1 MLFVVLIIINI
12 ILLSACLGW
21 NDLRKRLKWFYID
34 HFRWYSNVL
43 NEHEKI
49 SKQKKDELLKPL
61 EIPLDIKNW
70 IEAGLKLDSLNQL
83 KQQLYLYEYL
93 VK

>member
-1 MLFVVLIIINI
+1 MKKLTKTYLETYELLNEGKNLEEISQIRDLGITSVLNHI
-12 ILLSACLGW
+12 
-21 NDLRKRLKWFYID
+21 
-34 HFRWYSNVL
+34 NVL